1 MSIRK
6 RGTRA
11 TLVCGLLL
19 LLLTGGIV
27 VSASA
32 RDSPVIVSEVVAD
45 GDRLMVTLLNSAP
58 IGSSI
63 GEWQLSTG
71 ETEVVLPRKMVL
83 RGFARVTVPVPTP
96 RGGKA
101 ESLKF
106 IAPGGE
112 IVQVLEDPV
121 HIWRSG
127 DIFSLHGVDRYRYI
141 IVYDQFSG
149 DERVHGCY
157 EVEQEPDGGWV
168 VSKFVHGQEV
178 FSDAFMVAEGAR
190 FLDSV
195 ELDDV
200 IVTDTTP
207 GNDGQSYY
215 GQTLGALFG
224 GRTDPGPTTTPEPT
238 LTPEPTAPHWPVL
251 TPTPVQPSA
260 SLTPPVEV
268 PPPATETGT
277 PTPPTPIESPTPVSS
292 VTIGGPEPTLTAPQ
306 DAITIEPTPLIT
318 TINPINRFGSRR
330 TTAWAGYAW
339 NRQPVAIA
347 TPVSGPIVE
356 PVSGSAR
363 SHGSFS
369 RSYPSWARW
378 SR

>member
-6 RGTRA
+6 RGRRG
-11 TLVCGLLL
+11 TLLCGLLL
-19 LLLTGGIV
+19 LLLTGGVV

-32 RDSPVIVSEVVAD
+32 TDSPVIVSEVVAD
-45 GDRLMVTLLNSAP
+45 GDRLMVTLFNSAP
-58 IGSSI
+58 FGSSI
-63 GEWQLSTG
+63 GEWQLSIGT
-71 ETEVVLPRKMVL
+71 TDVILPRKMAL
-83 RGFARVTVPVPTP
+83 RGFGRVTIPVPTP
-96 RGGKA
+96 KGGGV

-121 HIWRSG
+121 HTWRSG

-149 DERVHGCY
+149 GERVHGCY

-200 IVTDTTP
+200 VVTDTTP

-224 GRTDPGPTTTPEPT
+224 GRTDPGPLTTPEPT
-238 LTPEPTAPHWPVL
+238 PTPEPTAPHWPVL
-251 TPTPVQPSA
+251 NPTPAQPSALPTTPAEEPTPTP
-260 SLTPPVEV
+260 
-268 PPPATETGT
+268 ETGT
-277 PTPPTPIESPTPVSS
+277 PTPPTPVQSPTPVSS
-292 VTIGGPEPTLTAPQ
+292 MTIGGPVPTLTAPP
-306 DAITIEPTPLIT
+306 DAITVEPTPLIT

-330 TTAWAGYAW
+330 TTVWAGYAW
-339 NRQPVAIA
+339 SRQPVAIT
-347 TPVSGPIVE
+347 TPVAGPIVE
-356 PVSGSAR
+356 PVSGSLR
-363 SHGSFS
+363 SHGGFS
-369 RSYPSWARW
+369 RSYPSWPRW